1 MGFFFLILL
10 AILVIMAWYQALR
23 WVLYREHP
31 QLFTHLFSRG
41 KGIADEAEDFLNR
54 RGEQ

>member
-1 MGFFFLILL
+1 MSVFFLCLL
-10 AILVIMAWYQALR
+10 AILVIIAWYQAVR
-23 WVLYREHP
+23 WVLYHEQPRW
-31 QLFTHLFSRG
+31 FMWYFGKG

>member
-1 MGFFFLILL
+1 MGFFFLIFL
-10 AILVIMAWYQALR
+10 AILVLMTWLQVLR
-23 WVLYREHP
+23 FVLYHEQPRW
-31 QLFTHLFSRG
+31 FMWYFRKG